1 MESWLINSFL
11 VKKLRKSFIFMVE
24 AMWILKK
31 NLTFLVSSLL
41 EKIYFFTKKNVSWNL
56 FSNESSEVFLWI
68 SQKIKFWEKK
78 NLLTSKNV
86 KMSSGF
92 THEENV
98 LKATCSF
105 ESETLFTRTAEKIIW
120 LICF

>member
-41 EKIYFFTKKNVSWNL
+41 EKIYFFTKKNVSRNL
-56 FSNESSEVFLWI
+56 FSKESSEVFL
-68 SQKIKFWEKK
+68 
-78 NLLTSKNV
+78 
-86 KMSSGF
+86 
-92 THEENV
+92 
-98 LKATCSF
+98 
-105 ESETLFTRTAEKIIW
+105 
-120 LICF
+120 